1 MARIKQFYLIRIKIG
16 EVITNR
22 IQEDFF
28 LCINILINI
37 LIDQSY
43 QKDGRLLKPARHQSW
58 QNFQIEFAENYHD
71 PLHHHNY
78 YCNTAII
85 TFVIIINIIIMDIII
100 LTNRR
105 LASFVKIL
113 NQEDIS
119 KHQNHDTI
127 QEVYT
132 TKIQRQIQITRQILL
147 TQPCSEPGT
156 RHLLQLNL
164 ATSIS
169 PSLPP

>member
-28 LCINILINI
+28 LCINILSNI

-58 QNFQIEFAENYHD
+58 QNFQIKFAENYHD
-71 PLHHHNY
+71 PHHHHNW

-85 TFVIIINIIIMDIII
+85 TIVIIINIIITNIII
-100 LTNRR
+100 LITRR

-132 TKIQRQIQITRQILL
+132 TKIQRQIQIKTRNLNAYPNKYKYKEKDISAILL
-147 TQPCSEPGT
+147 HSV
-156 RHLLQLNL
+156 
-164 ATSIS
+164 
-169 PSLPP
+169 